1 MWEETKHPRDGNGM
15 FTEKSGEGANA
26 NKGKGI
32 YEMTEEDRRKVAE
45 LNKQLESAHG
55 LFARAALMRKIDA
68 RENGFGDD
76 VEAYMAY
83 EAEKRKKALE
93 DYEKAKQKRLEFK
106 KNNDNRQNK
115 EEYMMAHRPT
125 ESGITADDLTNQNVE
140 TPMPSD
146 FYDTKYFDM
155 NDEATRECVEAVS
168 KVRGDPNAKIKI
180 YRATVGDSINDGDW
194 VTLSKKYAETHNA
207 HSLEGKG
214 RILEME
220 VSAKDI
226 QFAGDDI
233 REWGYFPKD
242 ESKKQFSSFG
252 TK

>member
-1 MWEETKHPRDGNGM
+1 MWEESKHPRDGDGM
-15 FTEKSGEGANA
+15 FTAKGSENA
-26 NKGKGI
+26 KKGRGI
-32 YEMTEEDRRKVAE
+32 YEMTEEDRQKVAE
-45 LNKQLESAHG
+45 LNEQLKNAKG
-55 LFARAALMRKIDA
+55 LFAKASLIRQMEA

-76 VEAYMAY
+76 VKAYMAWD
-83 EAEKRKKALE
+83 EERRKKALE

-106 KNNDNRQNK
+106 KNNEKKQNK

-140 TPMPSD
+140 APMPSD
-146 FYDTKYFDM
+146 FYDADKYFNMD
-155 NDEATRECVEAVS
+155 DEATRECVEAVS

-194 VTLSKKYAETHNA
+194 VTLSKKYAETHNE

-220 VSAKDI
+220 VSVKDI

-233 REWGYFPKD
+233 REWGYFPKG
-242 ESKKQFSSFG
+242 SKQKQFSSFG
-252 TK
+252 KG